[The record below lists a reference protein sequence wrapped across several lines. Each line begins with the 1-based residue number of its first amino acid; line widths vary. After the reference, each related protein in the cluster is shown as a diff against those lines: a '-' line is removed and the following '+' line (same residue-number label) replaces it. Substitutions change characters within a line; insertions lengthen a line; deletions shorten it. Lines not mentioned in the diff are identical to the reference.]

1 MENLMLSELSKMVAR
16 ELVPA
21 IGHVVDNMTQTLRN
35 RIDEL
40 EARGLKT
47 SKWIRDVVHSRLENF
62 DTLNNRVKELESR
75 CECLEKKNTALHQWM
90 EDMAGI
96 QKRDLAEGIAAVIT
110 DLDARL
116 TKYEGANQ
124 LNQLVNTRLNTVEL
138 SLINVN
144 STMTVIGENIKE
156 NEETLSSLQ
165 EDVSDLHSK
174 YSNLRD
180 EMKHGAARVDAHRLD
195 KMTEKMES
203 IMTYHSKGASIIDAN
218 IKHTDR
224 VDRDLNAT
232 REIVNRLA
240 ADFKKSREETVID
253 EHRPATITM
262 LQAKVSS
269 LEERLLNPPA
279 RDNISQPAHSGSPT
293 PVVNQFELERD
304 LTRLFDL
311 YRIELKKEFGVS
323 ADAGG
328 AGGVK
333 HRLTAD
339 AYIAISR
346 MDKKLTQVEGG
357 LSLLDDRVA
366 ILLAAREDF
375 ERAEKKFEGV
385 ANVAY
390 LCDQRVTALE
400 KAAAV
405 AKEDTPSTGSSTG
418 DRDLMSHYDE
428 LCVNLSD
435 VRCLIREHRKALD
448 DKMADVLG
456 ALRRLDERVDMQQA
470 RG

>member
-1 MENLMLSELSKMVAR
+1 MENLMLSELSKLVGNELTPIIASVVADKTKDLLSR
-16 ELVPA
+16 VE
-21 IGHVVDNMTQTLRN
+21 
-35 RIDEL
+35 EL
-40 EARGLKT
+40 EVRGLKT

-156 NEETLSSLQ
+156 NEETLSSLH
-165 EDVSDLHSK
+165 EDLSDLHSK

-180 EMKHGAARVDAHRLD
+180 EMKHAAARVDAQRLD
-195 KMTEKMES
+195 GMTKKMES
-203 IMTYHSKGASIIDAN
+203 IMSYHSMNESRLEAC
-218 IKHTDR
+218 IKQAERTDR
-224 VDRDLNAT
+224 DCHAT

-269 LEERLLNPPA
+269 LEERMNNLPA
-279 RDNISQPAHSGSPT
+279 PA
-293 PVVNQFELERD
+293 VNQFELERD

-311 YRIELKKEFGVS
+311 YRIELKKEFE
-323 ADAGG
+323 G

-339 AYIAISR
+339 AYIAINR
-346 MDKKLTQVEGG
+346 MDHKLTQVEGG

-400 KAAAV
+400 KTAAM
-405 AKEDTPSTGSSTG
+405 AKEDAPSTGSSTG

-448 DKMADVLG
+448 DKMSEMMAVMSTLSNKVHNVHD
-456 ALRRLDERVDMQQA
+456 RVDWLE
-470 RG
+470 RIDK